1 MFFKK
6 IAEFFK
12 QSPMLFYLHG
22 MLQNTKRS
30 LLKKYQKIIRQVMIM
45 GETLGF
51 VLSEVCTKLFST
63 GHIENSSLNKVLKNP
78 DFEDTY
84 FPVSTL

>member
-12 QSPMLFYLHG
+12 QSPMLFYF
-22 MLQNTKRS
+22 TWDVAEY
-30 LLKKYQKIIRQVMIM
+30 KKESVEKVPKIICQQIIM
-45 GETLGF
+45 GETLDF
-51 VLSEVCTKLFST
+51 VLSEVCTELFST
-63 GHIENSSLNKVLKNP
+63 RHIENSSLNKTLKNS

-84 FPVSTL
+84 FTVSTL

>member
-12 QSPMLFYLHG
+12 QSPMLFHLHG

-51 VLSEVCTKLFST
+51 VLSEVCKILLST
-63 GHIENSSLNKVLKNP
+63 RHIENTSLNKTLKNP

-84 FPVSTL
+84 FSVST

>member
-1 MFFKK
+1 
-6 IAEFFK
+6 
-12 QSPMLFYLHG
+12 
-22 MLQNTKRS
+22 
-30 LLKKYQKIIRQVMIM
+30 MIM